1 MNLPPLFRKDKEMVD
16 DTRPKPSLPLP
27 AEPRLPASG
36 QAYAPPRMR
45 SAAYAQAQAEWDAI
59 ENELAYT
66 KDQCDSLR
74 AQLRVA
80 EETIKALKLDRQ
92 ENDEKA
98 EVEMAKLKADNE
110 RLLRE
115 NITIGSSVGR
125 AVDVLI
131 GLRQEMERIKNG
143 HPALDPAI
151 EDEAKLAIE
160 RAMHEEKD
168 PH

>member
-1 MNLPPLFRKDKEMVD
+1 MNLFPTSKKDRQMADKD
-16 DTRPKPSLPLP
+16 RDLPS
-27 AEPRLPASG
+27 PRLVAPPVQASSPPP

-74 AQLRVA
+74 AQCKVG
-80 EETIKALKLDRQ
+80 EETIKALKIER
-92 ENDEKA
+92 DELRA
-98 EVEMAKLKADNE
+98 HNE

-115 NITIGSSVGR
+115 NTTIGSSVAR

-131 GLRQEMERIKNG
+131 GLKQEIERIKNG
-143 HPALDPAI
+143 HGEALSASV
-151 EDEAKLAIE
+151 EAEAKLAIE
-160 RAMHEEKD
+160 RAMHEEQGR
-168 PH
+168 